1 MNGIRPT
8 VGIEFDDKYT
18 NAKNKLLDFIKA
30 LDELDDIQKAKLA
43 QEFITSYSM
52 AISFEQFVSY
62 MKNGGIK
69 SCRLNMY
76 RLYRS
81 RWKDKLCS
89 ATLTEYSN
97 TRVPT
102 MFR

>member
-1 MNGIRPT
+1 MINILMQ
-8 VGIEFDDKYT
+8 
-18 NAKNKLLDFIKA
+18 KNKLLDFIKA

-69 SCRLNMY
+69 
-76 RLYRS
+76 
-81 RWKDKLCS
+81 
-89 ATLTEYSN
+89 
-97 TRVPT
+97 
-102 MFR
+102 

>member
-8 VGIEFDDKYT
+8 VGIKFDDKYT

-62 MKNGGIK
+62 MKNGIFK
-69 SCRLNMY
+69 
-76 RLYRS
+76 
-81 RWKDKLCS
+81 
-89 ATLTEYSN
+89 
-97 TRVPT
+97 
-102 MFR
+102 

>member
-30 LDELDDIQKAKLA
+30 LDELNDIQKAKLA

-52 AISFEQFVSY
+52 AISFDSMAISFEQFVSY

-69 SCRLNMY
+69 
-76 RLYRS
+76 
-81 RWKDKLCS
+81 
-89 ATLTEYSN
+89 
-97 TRVPT
+97 
-102 MFR
+102 

>member
-30 LDELDDIQKAKLA
+30 LDELNDIQRTKLA
-43 QEFITSYSM
+43 QEFITSYNM
-52 AISFEQFVSY
+52 ANSFEQFVSY

-69 SCRLNMY
+69 
-76 RLYRS
+76 
-81 RWKDKLCS
+81 
-89 ATLTEYSN
+89 
-97 TRVPT
+97 
-102 MFR
+102 

>member
-30 LDELDDIQKAKLA
+30 LDELDDIQ
-43 QEFITSYSM
+43 TSYSM

-69 SCRLNMY
+69 
-76 RLYRS
+76 
-81 RWKDKLCS
+81 
-89 ATLTEYSN
+89 
-97 TRVPT
+97 
-102 MFR
+102 

>member
-8 VGIEFDDKYT
+8 VGIEFDDKY
-18 NAKNKLLDFIKA
+18 IKA

-69 SCRLNMY
+69 
-76 RLYRS
+76 
-81 RWKDKLCS
+81 
-89 ATLTEYSN
+89 
-97 TRVPT
+97 
-102 MFR
+102 

>member
-8 VGIEFDDKYT
+8 VGIEFD
-18 NAKNKLLDFIKA
+18 AKNKLLDFIKT

-52 AISFEQFVSY
+52 ANSFEQFVSY

-69 SCRLNMY
+69 
-76 RLYRS
+76 
-81 RWKDKLCS
+81 
-89 ATLTEYSN
+89 
-97 TRVPT
+97 
-102 MFR
+102 

>member
-18 NAKNKLLDFIKA
+18 NAKNK
-30 LDELDDIQKAKLA
+30 AKLA

-52 AISFEQFVSY
+52 ANSFEQFVSY

-69 SCRLNMY
+69 
-76 RLYRS
+76 
-81 RWKDKLCS
+81 
-89 ATLTEYSN
+89 
-97 TRVPT
+97 
-102 MFR
+102 

>member
-30 LDELDDIQKAKLA
+30 LDELNDIQKAK
-43 QEFITSYSM
+43 FITSYSM

-69 SCRLNMY
+69 
-76 RLYRS
+76 
-81 RWKDKLCS
+81 
-89 ATLTEYSN
+89 
-97 TRVPT
+97 
-102 MFR
+102 